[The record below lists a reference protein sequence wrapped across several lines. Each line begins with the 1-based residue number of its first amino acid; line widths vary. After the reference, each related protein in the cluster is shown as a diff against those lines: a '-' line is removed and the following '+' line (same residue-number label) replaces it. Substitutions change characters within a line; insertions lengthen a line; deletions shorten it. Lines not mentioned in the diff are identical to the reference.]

1 MLETPLDSKEI
12 KPVNPK
18 RNQPWIFIGRTA
30 AQAEAPVL
38 WLPDAM
44 SWLTGK
50 KKTKQNLSIA
60 LAGGLFSTEPPGKPY
75 NYIYFSSINM
85 PINSIGTSI
94 RFQGKVLFWYLANL
108 KIDLTFNSYCKFALN
123 VFFNSPISSKPLEGV
138 NVFQMSKQRDNLVK
152 K

>member
-1 MLETPLDSKEI
+1 MWDPPGSGIE
-12 KPVNPK
+12 PV
-18 RNQPWIFIGRTA
+18 
-30 AQAEAPVL
+30 
-38 WLPDAM
+38 
-44 SWLTGK
+44 
-50 KKTKQNLSIA
+50 SIA

-123 VFFNSPISSKPLEGV
+123 VFLV
-138 NVFQMSKQRDNLVK
+138 N
-152 K
+152 